1 MVIPSGVAHALRNV
15 GYEDLIM
22 VYGTSTV
29 FNPEW
34 EGRIASDVEKA
45 PLPQDWDRYLAG

>member
-1 MVIPSGVAHALRNV
+1 MECGSDGAVIATLGGN
-15 GYEDLIM
+15 EDLIM

-29 FNPEW
+29 FNPDW

-45 PLPQDWDRYLAG
+45 PLPPDWDRYIAG